1 MASGSEVGNDT
12 LLEVLVTTR
21 QVDEIM
27 LKLVHIYCRLG
38 YIKLNVCEGLPRCM
52 YAGAREDEGCRTR
65 PSPPGRKRTRRRY
78 KSCSIEGSDVALYL
92 LASMLCWSLTFLVI
106 NPWGVSHQPDIS
118 QPPQRIY
125 STLPNYC
132 KRVKAGQILSCE
144 GRSCEMK

>member
-12 LLEVLVTTR
+12 LLEVLVKTR

-38 YIKLNVCEGLPRCM
+38 YIKLNVCEGFPRCM

-65 PSPPGRKRTRRRY
+65 PSSPGRKRTRRGY

-92 LASMLCWSLTFLVI
+92 LASIVVLVVDMSR
-106 NPWGVSHQPDIS
+106 NQSFGRQPPTGHFS
-118 QPPQRIY
+118 TPQRIY

-132 KRVKAGQILSCE
+132 KRVQAGQILSCE
-144 GRSCEMK
+144 GWSCEMK